1 MSKVILI
8 TGTSSGFGRTIAEK
22 LHSEGYTVI
31 GTSRNP
37 EKLHSDYLTIKLDI
51 NDYLGSKSEVD
62 QIINKFGKIDVLINN
77 AGINITGPTE
87 IIKMHDV
94 KRVFDTNFFS
104 HLNLIQKVLPH
115 MRSKKMGLII
125 NITSIAGY
133 LGLPF
138 WSAYCASK
146 ASFGVLAESL
156 NIELKNHNIDSCY
169 SDLVKEAILAIIE
182 TPLGKNFKNKS
193 LIDIPESNIVKEMK
207 YEIPISY
214 KGKIIKSND
223 IAECF
228 ALDEKYDFSNE
239 YISKIMGLDIYSR
252 GFHSGYIDCVLSDCS
267 NKENSKWCK
276 CS

>member
-31 GTSRNP
+31 GTSRNA
-37 EKLHSDYLTIKLDI
+37 EKINSDYLTIKLDI
-51 NDYLGSKSEVD
+51 NDYEASKSEVD
-62 QIINKFGKIDVLINN
+62 QIIKKYGKIDVLVNN

-87 IIKMHDV
+87 TIKMDDV

-104 HLNLIQKVLPH
+104 QLNLIQTVLPH

-146 ASFGVLAESL
+146 ASFRVIAESL
-156 NIELKNHNIDSCY
+156 NIELKKYNVNVVNISPGDYKTEILNNRRDSDNPTSSPY
-169 SDLVKEAILAIIE
+169 FQE
-182 TPLGKNFKNKS
+182 
-193 LIDIPESNIVKEMK
+193 
-207 YEIPISY
+207 Y
-214 KGKIIKSND
+214 KKIIKSVNGKMNHGRD
-223 IAECF
+223 PIEVANLVLKIIKQKKPKINYLVGGF
-228 ALDEKYDFSNE
+228 LEK
-239 YISKIMGLDIYSR
+239 KITLKSLLPDKLFQKIIMKLYS
-252 GFHSGYIDCVLSDCS
+252 
-267 NKENSKWCK
+267 
-276 CS
+276 

>member
-133 LGLPF
+133 LL
-138 WSAYCASK
+138 
-146 ASFGVLAESL
+146 
-156 NIELKNHNIDSCY
+156 
-169 SDLVKEAILAIIE
+169 
-182 TPLGKNFKNKS
+182 S
-193 LIDIPESNIVKEMK
+193 LIHI
-207 YEIPISY
+207 
-214 KGKIIKSND
+214 
-223 IAECF
+223 
-228 ALDEKYDFSNE
+228 
-239 YISKIMGLDIYSR
+239 
-252 GFHSGYIDCVLSDCS
+252 
-267 NKENSKWCK
+267 
-276 CS
+276 

>member
-31 GTSRNP
+31 GTSRNA
-37 EKLHSDYLTIKLDI
+37 EKINSDYLTIKLDI
-51 NDYLGSKSEVD
+51 NNYDASQSEVD
-62 QIINKFGKIDVLINN
+62 KIIKKHGKIDILVNN

-87 IIKMHDV
+87 TMKINDV

-104 HLNLIQKVLPH
+104 QLNLIQTVLPH

-146 ASFGVLAESL
+146 ASFRIIAESL
-156 NIELKNHNIDSCY
+156 NIELKKYNVNVVNIAPGDYKTEILNNRRDSDNPTSSPY
-169 SDLVKEAILAIIE
+169 FQE
-182 TPLGKNFKNKS
+182 
-193 LIDIPESNIVKEMK
+193 
-207 YEIPISY
+207 YE
-214 KGKIIKSND
+214 KIIKSVNAKMNHGRD
-223 IAECF
+223 PIEVANLVLKIIKEKKPKINYLVGGFLEKKIA
-228 ALDEKYDFSNE
+228 LKSLLPD
-239 YISKIMGLDIYSR
+239 KIFQKIIMKLYS
-252 GFHSGYIDCVLSDCS
+252 
-267 NKENSKWCK
+267 
-276 CS
+276 

>member
-31 GTSRNP
+31 GTSRNA
-37 EKLHSDYLTIKLDI
+37 EKINSDYLTIKLDI
-51 NDYLGSKSEVD
+51 NDYEASKSEVD
-62 QIINKFGKIDVLINN
+62 QIIKKYGKIDVLVNN

-87 IIKMHDV
+87 TMKMVDI

-104 HLNLIQKVLPH
+104 QLNLIQTVLPH

-146 ASFGVLAESL
+146 ASFRVIAESL
-156 NIELKNHNIDSCY
+156 NIELKKYNVNVVN
-169 SDLVKEAILAIIE
+169 L
-182 TPLGKNFKNKS
+182 S
-193 LIDIPESNIVKEMK
+193 LIHI
-207 YEIPISY
+207 
-214 KGKIIKSND
+214 
-223 IAECF
+223 
-228 ALDEKYDFSNE
+228 
-239 YISKIMGLDIYSR
+239 
-252 GFHSGYIDCVLSDCS
+252 
-267 NKENSKWCK
+267 
-276 CS
+276 

>member
-31 GTSRNP
+31 GTSRNA
-37 EKLHSDYLTIKLDI
+37 EKINSNYLTVKLDI
-51 NDYLGSKSEVD
+51 NNYDASKSEVD
-62 QIINKFGKIDVLINN
+62 KIIKKHGKIDILVNN

-87 IIKMHDV
+87 TMKMDDV

-104 HLNLIQKVLPH
+104 QLNLIQTVLPY

-146 ASFGVLAESL
+146 ASFRVIAESL
-156 NIELKNHNIDSCY
+156 NIELKKYNINVVNIAPGDYKTEISSNRVDKLEGASPY
-169 SDLVKEAILAIIE
+169 LSEYKNVINSVNSKMKHGRDPNEVAELV
-182 TPLGKNFKNKS
+182 S
-193 LIDIPESNIVKEMK
+193 
-207 YEIPISY
+207 
-214 KGKIIKSND
+214 KIIN
-223 IAECF
+223 
-228 ALDEKYDFSNE
+228 EKNA
-239 YISKIMGLDIYSR
+239 KI
-252 GFHSGYIDCVLSDCS
+252 
-267 NKENSKWCK
+267 N
-276 CS
+276 